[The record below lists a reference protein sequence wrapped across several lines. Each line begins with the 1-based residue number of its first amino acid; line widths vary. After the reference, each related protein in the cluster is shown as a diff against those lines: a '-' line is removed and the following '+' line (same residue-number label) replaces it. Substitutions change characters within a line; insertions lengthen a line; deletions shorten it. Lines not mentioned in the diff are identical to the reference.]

1 MCTSSSSSSNDD
13 SSPAPRPKPK
23 PRVRTAPR
31 DSGPA
36 SAKRSEVGVSYKP
49 KPVPRPTPKPSPP
62 PAADPSPVRTVRSTM
77 KEEGRGGTTSSPAPK
92 AKAAPKPAPKAS
104 TGAKLGN
111 TGGPASEKMR
121 EVGVKYGFGGKAEV
135 RKTSPSG
142 DLARRS
148 GISPGAVKAITGS
161 DRAVANVAGRSDISK
176 EQLGDLQT
184 RAKAG
189 STGIPGIVGGALS
202 AIGRASASSLL
213 KSITEDVPTIAKLGD
228 KPSYS
233 VKPVTD
239 SRTGSIVG
247 VTKPGPIKGTTVYS
261 GRPDFDPISAKQED
275 EPEPDPKPVAKP
287 KVEEPVEE
295 VVQMGSNRR
304 ATTKNRR
311 GVGRRTAFG
320 TRASLINLRN
330 VR

>member
-1 MCTSSSSSSNDD
+1 
-13 SSPAPRPKPK
+13 
-23 PRVRTAPR
+23 
-31 DSGPA
+31 
-36 SAKRSEVGVSYKP
+36 
-49 KPVPRPTPKPSPP
+49 
-62 PAADPSPVRTVRSTM
+62 M

>member
-13 SSPAPRPKPK
+13 SSPAPRPKPKPK

-49 KPVPRPTPKPSPP
+49 KSVPRPTPKPSPP
-62 PAADPSPVRTVRSTM
+62 P
-77 KEEGRGGTTSSPAPK
+77 
-92 AKAAPKPAPKAS
+92 PAPKAS

-121 EVGVKYGFGGKAEV
+121 EVGVRYGFGGKAEV

-148 GISPGAVKAITGS
+148 GISPGAVRAITGS
-161 DRAVANVAGRSDISK
+161 DRAVANVAGRPDITK

-239 SRTGSIVG
+239 PRTGSIVG

-275 EPEPDPKPVAKP
+275 EPEPKPVAKP

-295 VVQMGSNRR
+295 VVQMGSSRR
-304 ATTKNRR
+304 TTTKNRR